1 MKKSDLK
8 SGMIIESKGGERYI
22 LVDNILL
29 SLKHWMKLEI
39 YNDNLLVNKRGLEA
53 LDIMKIYK
61 SKEANLNSLLGEKE
75 LELIWERNE
84 IDWSKVSFGTK
95 VRCWDSN
102 KSRAKEGKFLDY
114 INNTY
119 YPFRVYINHSDYN
132 EEVSWRHCELI

>member
-1 MKKSDLK
+1 MKKTNLK
-8 SGMIIESKGGERYI
+8 SGMIVESRGGERFI
-22 LVDNILL
+22 FVDNRLL
-29 SLKHWMKLEI
+29 SIKHWMKLET
-39 YNDNLLVNKRGLEA
+39 YNDDLLVNRTGLES
-53 LDIMKIYK
+53 LDIVKIYK
-61 SKEANLNSLLGEKE
+61 PKEANLDLLLGEKE

-84 IDWSKVSFGTK
+84 IDWSIVPFGTK

-102 KSRAKEGKFLDY
+102 KSKSKEGKFLDY